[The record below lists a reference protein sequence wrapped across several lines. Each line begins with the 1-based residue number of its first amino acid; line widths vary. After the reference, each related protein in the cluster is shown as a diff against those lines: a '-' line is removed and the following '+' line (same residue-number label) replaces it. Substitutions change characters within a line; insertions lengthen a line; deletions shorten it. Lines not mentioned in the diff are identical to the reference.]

1 MDIKYIHNKPGIYPF
16 YFVFYILIKNLL
28 SLQRKKEAQERK
40 QMQVKRIYRSTMTSK
55 LLLKN
60 TFDSGFWKTS
70 PLMFSSSLLNVVI
83 KLIEKFRL
91 EFDQDFQLKKVTNRG
106 LQLEFLNFGIVIHQE
121 TLVNR
126 YLNKMLVNK
135 YLKDH

>member
-1 MDIKYIHNKPGIYPF
+1 
-16 YFVFYILIKNLL
+16 
-28 SLQRKKEAQERK
+28 
-40 QMQVKRIYRSTMTSK
+40 
-55 LLLKN
+55 
-60 TFDSGFWKTS
+60 
-70 PLMFSSSLLNVVI
+70 MFSSSLLNVVI

-106 LQLEFLNFGIVIHQE
+106 LQLEFLNFGIVIHQG

>member
-1 MDIKYIHNKPGIYPF
+1 MDIKYIHNKPRIYPF

-40 QMQVKRIYRSTMTSK
+40 QMQVKRIYTTMTSK